1 MAAKQTTTQRC
12 GKIFQPQSEPQ
23 GNRFMLRE
31 TFTVFRDLG
40 RVRAIASTLMR
51 YGWGDIAKRLGR
63 RSLIGWTGNA
73 LNSEAS
79 REIMKLP
86 SEVRARLAMQELGPT
101 FVKLGQVLATRPDI
115 FPPNWTAEF
124 AKLQEQVPPVPFEAL
139 LPDLEQ
145 ALGQSPFNVFD
156 ELQTEAI
163 AGASIAQVHLAK
175 LKDGT
180 PVVLKIRRPHIRE
193 SIEADLR
200 LLAHLGRLL
209 EAEVEEA
216 RRYQPTEIIS
226 QFARSLRRELNLAL
240 EGRNT
245 ERFRRN
251 FAGDP
256 NILFAKIHWQWTSE
270 NLLVMDHLHG
280 IHGNNLAEARNDG
293 LNLQLLA
300 QRGADAVLKMV
311 LVDGFFHADPHPGNV
326 FYLPQ
331 NRLAIIDCGM
341 VGRLTYERRN
351 EIADLLAALVS
362 RDLEALRDI
371 LILWAGEAP
380 VDDVKLTMDVD
391 EFICSYDNAPL
402 KHVRFSA
409 VLNDLITIMR
419 ENHLAVPPDLT
430 MLFKA
435 LMTLEG
441 LGRQLDPD
449 FQIMNHLT
457 PFVKK
462 VIMDRYSPEALYKR
476 GRRTLVSVAGAIT
489 DLPGDV
495 SQVLREASRGRL
507 RLNLDLKRLD
517 HFGHQL
523 DHSTNRLTVAMI
535 TASLIIGSSIVMTVK
550 GGPTL
555 FGLPAFGFLGF
566 FLAFI
571 IGLGLMISIWR
582 SGRD

>member
-1 MAAKQTTTQRC
+1 
-12 GKIFQPQSEPQ
+12 
-23 GNRFMLRE
+23 MLRE
-31 TFTVFRDLG
+31 TYSVFRDLG
-40 RVRAIASTLMR
+40 RVRAIARVLVR

-63 RSLIGWTGNA
+63 RSLIGWAGNT
-73 LNSEAS
+73 LNSQAT
-79 REIMKLP
+79 REIMLLP

-115 FPPNWTAEF
+115 FPPNWIAEF
-124 AKLQEQVPPVPFEAL
+124 AKLQDQVPPVPFESL
-139 LPDLEQ
+139 LPDLES
-145 ALGQSPFNVFD
+145 ALGRSPFEVFED
-156 ELQTEAI
+156 LQTEAI
-163 AGASIAQVHLAK
+163 AGASIAQVHLAR
-175 LKDGT
+175 LQDGT
-180 PVVLKIRRPHIRE
+180 PVVLKIRRPHMRQNVD
-193 SIEADLR
+193 ADLR
-200 LLAHLGRLL
+200 LLMRIGRLI
-209 EAEVEEA
+209 ETEFEET
-216 RRYQPTEIIS
+216 RRYQPQEIVA
-226 QFARSLRRELNLAL
+226 QFSRSLQRELNMTL

-245 ERFRRN
+245 ERFSRN
-251 FAGDP
+251 FADDP
-256 NILFAKIHWQWTSE
+256 NIVFPRIHWQWTSE
-270 NLLVMDHLHG
+270 NLLVMDHIDG
-280 IHGNNLAEARNDG
+280 IPGNHLIEARTQG
-293 LNLQLLA
+293 LDLQLLA
-300 QRGADAVLKMV
+300 ARGADAVLKMV
-311 LVDGFFHADPHPGNV
+311 LIDGFFHADPHPGNV

-341 VGRLTYERRN
+341 VGRLTAARRD

-362 RDLEALRDI
+362 RDIDTLLETLVM
-371 LILWAGEAP
+371 WANDAMVDEA
-380 VDDVKLTMDVD
+380 KLAADLD
-391 EFICSYDNAPL
+391 EFIGNYDNAPL

-409 VLNDLITIMR
+409 LLNDLTTIMR
-419 ENHLAVPPDLT
+419 ENGLAVPPDLT

-435 LMTLEG
+435 LITLEG

-462 VIMDRYSPEALYKR
+462 VIMDRYSTTSLLKR
-476 GRRTLVSVAGAIT
+476 GRRTLLDVAGALT

-523 DHSTNRLTVAMI
+523 DHSTNRLTVALI
-535 TASLIIGSSIVMTVK
+535 TAALIVGSSIVMTVK

-555 FGLPAFGFLGF
+555 LGLPAFGFLGF